1 MILYFIQFL
10 FTLQSLGNKNWPCAQ
25 FLFTLQFLLNKN

>member
-10 FTLQSLGNKNWPCAQ
+10 FTLQRLGNKNWPCAQ
-25 FLFTLQFLLNKN
+25 LQKDLDK